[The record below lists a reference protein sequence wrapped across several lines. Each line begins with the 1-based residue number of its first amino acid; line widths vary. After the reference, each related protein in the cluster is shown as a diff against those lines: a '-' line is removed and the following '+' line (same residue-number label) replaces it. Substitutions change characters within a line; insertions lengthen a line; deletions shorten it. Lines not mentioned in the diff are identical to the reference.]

1 MKSVIFWTLLL
12 VSSIVL
18 CFQSLWWLFLAF
30 PVVIYIMSDIFKGRD
45 SVRKIVTLGFYTL
58 FSMRRI
64 HTEWGTFWIYLQ
76 YVDYNKTYVHI
87 LKSGILYL
95 TSVGDPFRYNN
106 MDNMKE
112 QINTILNKE
121 CGYEKRVSDDRKLI
135 RKSVF
140 KDWNGSTSLQVERD
154 QKLKE
159 LI

>member
-1 MKSVIFWTLLL
+1 MF
-12 VSSIVL
+12 
-18 CFQSLWWLFLAF
+18 
-30 PVVIYIMSDIFKGRD
+30 SDIFKNRD
-45 SVRKIVTLGFYTL
+45 YDKGIETLGFYTL

-87 LKSGILYL
+87 LKSEILYL
-95 TSVGDPFRYNN
+95 TSVGDSFRYYN

-121 CGYEKRVSDDRKLI
+121 CGYEKRVNDEKKLI
-135 RKSVF
+135 RKSIF

>member
-12 VSSIVL
+12 VSSIML
-18 CFQSLWWLFLAF
+18 CFVSLWWLILALGF
-30 PVVIYIMSDIFKGRD
+30 TIYIMIDIFKGREPD
-45 SVRKIVTLGFYTL
+45 KEIVTIGFYTL

-64 HTEWGTFWIYLQ
+64 HTECGTFWIYLQ
-76 YVDYNKTYVHI
+76 NYDNNKYYVHI

-95 TSVGDPFRYNN
+95 TSVGDSFRYYN

-121 CGYEKRVSDDRKLI
+121 CGYEKRINDEKKLI

>member
-1 MKSVIFWTLLL
+1 M
-12 VSSIVL
+12 L
-18 CFQSLWWLFLAF
+18 CFVSLWCVFLAF
-30 PVVIYIMSDIFKGRD
+30 PVGICIMIDIFKGREPD
-45 SVRKIVTLGFYTL
+45 KEIETLGFYTL

-76 YVDYNKTYVHI
+76 NYDNNKYYVHI

-95 TSVGDPFRYNN
+95 TSVGDSFRYNN

>member
-1 MKSVIFWTLLL
+1 M
-12 VSSIVL
+12 L
-18 CFQSLWWLFLAF
+18 CFQSLWWTILAI
-30 PVVIYIMSDIFKGRD
+30 PVGVYIVIDIFKGREPD
-45 SVRKIVTLGFYTL
+45 KEIVTIGFYTL

-64 HTEWGTFWIYLQ
+64 HTEWGTFWVYLQ
-76 YVDYNKTYVHI
+76 REKDYNKYYVHI

-95 TSVGDPFRYNN
+95 TSVGDSFSYNN

-121 CGYEKRVSDDRKLI
+121 CGYEKRINELTRRQLEKKKMI